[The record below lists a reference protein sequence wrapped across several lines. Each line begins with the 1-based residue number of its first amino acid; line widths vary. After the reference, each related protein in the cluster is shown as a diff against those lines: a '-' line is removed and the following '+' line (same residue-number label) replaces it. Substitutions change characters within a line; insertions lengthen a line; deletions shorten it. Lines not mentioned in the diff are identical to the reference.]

1 MLLGIVGDWVGVG
14 VWLLSWLC
22 GLPICMVEVDD
33 TAVPAVTVPDSAAD
47 WPTDPSLER
56 LGQFGARRR

>member
-1 MLLGIVGDWVGVG
+1 MLLGIVGDWMEVG

-33 TAVPAVTVPDSAAD
+33 TAVHAVPDSATD

-56 LGQFGARRR
+56 LRPSETRRR